1 MENSIVS
8 TYHIIVPLE
17 KLQVSAILSGS
28 EGSNRS
34 TTDRPLIA
42 ADNDLD
48 AVKAWLARYVD
59 SKATFESYRKEA
71 ERLLLWSFAELGK
84 PLSSLTHEDLL
95 VYQRFICDP
104 QPVTRWVM
112 AGRKVSRQD
121 DAWRPFAGPLSP
133 TSQRQCIIILNGM
146 FSWLVNAGYLAGNP
160 LSLSRQRQRKAQSRI
175 TRFLETD
182 LWNEVKTT
190 IEAMP
195 RETNRQREHYFR
207 VRWLFSL
214 LYITGMRIS
223 EVVQNT
229 MGRIFT
235 RLNANQ
241 DELWWIEIT
250 GKGNKTRMIPM
261 TDELLGEL
269 ERYRREM
276 GLSLKPFE
284 GEATPLLIPIGGK
297 QRPLTRAAVHLILKK
312 VFMDTAKRL
321 EMRGP
326 ESASKAARLMA
337 ASAHWLRHT
346 AGSNMASNMDIHY
359 VRDNM
364 GHGSIATTN
373 NYIHTEEDKR
383 HVITQLNHK
392 LAW

>member
-1 MENSIVS
+1 
-8 TYHIIVPLE
+8 
-17 KLQVSAILSGS
+17 
-28 EGSNRS
+28 
-34 TTDRPLIA
+34 
-42 ADNDLD
+42 
-48 AVKAWLARYVD
+48 
-59 SKATFESYRKEA
+59 
-71 ERLLLWSFAELGK
+71 
-84 PLSSLTHEDLL
+84 
-95 VYQRFICDP
+95 
-104 QPVTRWVM
+104 
-112 AGRKVSRQD
+112 
-121 DAWRPFAGPLSP
+121 
-133 TSQRQCIIILNGM
+133 
-146 FSWLVNAGYLAGNP
+146 
-160 LSLSRQRQRKAQSRI
+160 
-175 TRFLETD
+175 
-182 LWNEVKTT
+182 
-190 IEAMP
+190 
-195 RETNRQREHYFR
+195 
-207 VRWLFSL
+207 
-214 LYITGMRIS
+214 
-223 EVVQNT
+223 VVQNT

-235 RLNANQ
+235 RLNSNE